1 MPVYEYAC
9 MECEGHF
16 EELVRMGDEAPTC
29 PDCGGG
35 DVVRQ
40 LSAFAVH
47 AGGGSPGTSESP
59 PAPRPGGCCGGGCC
73 GGG

>member
-9 MECEGHF
+9 MHCEGHF
-16 EELVRMGDEAPTC
+16 EELVRMSGDDPAC
-29 PDCGGG
+29 PHCGAH
-35 DVVRQ
+35 DVLRQ

-47 AGGGSPGTSESP
+47 AGGGAPVASESSP
-59 PAPRPGGCCGGGCC
+59 PPRPGGCCGGGCC